1 MDYINISQTIGI
13 DTLINKK
20 LLAASAI
27 FKHVR
32 KGEVLKL
39 ANLHNVDA
47 EVLDKI
53 TILEIK
59 SERIKDADK
68 VANVKRELELLS
80 ASWLEAVEQDDS
92 VRRIHAEL
100 KTINEA
106 LWEIEDDIRDKERA
120 REFDQVFIDLAR
132 SVYVTNDQRANAK
145 KELNIYLGSEIVEEK
160 SYQDYS

>member
-1 MDYINISQTIGI
+1 MDIIQVPVSPG
-13 DTLINKK
+13 
-20 LLAASAI
+20 
-27 FKHVR
+27 
-32 KGEVLKL
+32 
-39 ANLHNVDA
+39 

-59 SERIKDADK
+59 SERISDVGKL
-68 VANVKRELELLS
+68 ANVKRELELLQS
-80 ASWLEAVEQDDS
+80 SWRQSVVEDDT
-92 VRRIHAEL
+92 VRRIHDEL

-160 SYQDYS
+160 SYQDYQ